1 MADRN
6 LIQAIPMFNDLSDE
20 VIDQIAAKSVTES
33 FKAGDYIFKEGDN
46 AESIHFLLHGTIAL
60 KVQIMTRPD
69 YVTVSYIGKIN
80 DCFGWSGLVSP
91 NYYTASALCEDATN
105 VLEIKGSDLLGILE
119 RHPEA
124 GFKVMHRMANLV
136 SDRLRNSRQALI
148 KTL

>member
-1 MADRN
+1 MVEKNMVR
-6 LIQAIPMFNDLSDE
+6 AIPMFNELSDSVLSE
-20 VIDQIAAKSVTES
+20 IASLSTIRD
-33 FKAGDYIFKEGDN
+33 FKPGEFIFKEGDT
-46 AESIHFLLHGTIAL
+46 AKSIHFLLNGNIAL

-69 YVTVSYIGKIN
+69 FITVSYIGKEN

-91 NYYTASALCEDATN
+91 NYYTASALCESDTQI
-105 VLEIKGSDLLGILE
+105 LEISGEGLLRILE
-119 RHPEA
+119 THPDA